1 MNGIRFWSKITVQT
15 LGKLCQQ
22 RMLLAGVALLCLILP
37 LFIAPAAESAL
48 SQGVSFSG
56 ITLAI
61 VGPEGSA
68 TPEKAEALLSNMRD
82 VSEYCQV
89 RAMSYDDAMESL
101 KRGEV
106 TAALVLPKRFVSGV
120 MNGTNPDVELIVPED
135 RPFEALLTLW
145 VGQSATDL
153 LSAVQ
158 GGIYAVMEQYE
169 ENPPEGLERDT
180 VVAQINL
187 RYVNWTL
194 NRQSMFRTQTVSA
207 TNLLPVGLHYA
218 LSLLAYL
225 VLAAAPF
232 FTPVFSGKWI
242 AAQRRFRSAKRGST
256 GFFLC
261 AVTGCFLVLFVLLTA
276 AQFVMVKGEILPTLR
291 SGFVCALFCAAY
303 AGVCCL
309 ISGNTRNCGV
319 VSFPCSLVF
328 LFFAG
333 GIVPPV
339 LMPESLQGWSNFSP
353 VTWLRNTMA
362 VSGGAL
368 PEGMDMTGRL
378 LLSSAVM
385 LVIGG
390 ILYWRKGRN
399 QKEDDQ

>member
-1 MNGIRFWSKITVQT
+1 
-15 LGKLCQQ
+15 
-22 RMLLAGVALLCLILP
+22 MLLAGVALLCLILP

-48 SQGVSFSG
+48 SRGVSFSG

-68 TPEKAEALLSNMRD
+68 TPEKAEALMSNMRD

-89 RAMSYDDAMESL
+89 RAMSYDDAIESL
-101 KRGEV
+101 KRGEI

-158 GGIYAVMEQYE
+158 GGIYAVLEQYE
-169 ENPPEGLERDT
+169 KDPPQELDQGD

-187 RYVNWTL
+187 RYVNWAL
-194 NRQSMFRTQTVSA
+194 NRGSMFRTETVSA
-207 TNLLPVGLHYA
+207 TKLLPVGLHYA

-225 VLAAAPF
+225 ILAAAPF
-232 FTPVFSGKWI
+232 FIPVFSGKWI
-242 AAQRRFRSAKRGST
+242 AAQRRFRSVKRGST

-261 AVTGCFLVLFVLLTA
+261 SVVSCFLVLFALLTA
-276 AQFVMVKGEILPTLR
+276 AQLLVVKGDFLSVLW
-291 SGFVCALFCAAY
+291 SGFVCALFCTAY
-303 AGVCCL
+303 TGVCCL
-309 ISGNTRNCGV
+309 LTGNTRNCGV
-319 VSFPCSLVF
+319 VSFPGSLVF

-339 LMPESLQGWSNFSP
+339 LMPERLQGWMDLSP

-362 VSGGAL
+362 VSVDAL

-378 LLSSAVM
+378 LLSAAFM
-385 LVIGG
+385 LGIGG
-390 ILYWRKGRN
+390 ILYEYKARKR
-399 QKEDDQ
+399 KEDDQ